1 MNKMQENLI
10 NRFSVPNLSSCTIEL
25 ASVASNKTEPDLILT
40 NARVLSTYTDR
51 LLENK
56 EVWISN
62 GRIACIKSS
71 GSHKNYFSINK
82 NNIYDVNNN
91 ILAPGLIDPHMHIE
105 SSMMTGCAY
114 AEAALLN
121 GTTTIFCDSHEIG
134 NVCDIEGIEWMLEDC
149 RKAPLSI
156 FLTLP
161 STIPATNNTLETAGG
176 DLTAQ
181 KTSILYDKWP
191 EILGL
196 GEKMDFVSVCNGDER
211 SHSIIAETLKRN
223 LPVSGHV
230 FGREFVAA
238 YAASGVSDTHEAE
251 EKLFTNDLL
260 DAGLWIFL
268 RGGNPKTPWNSI
280 AEAVKVITEYDAS
293 TKRICVCTDDRDADD
308 LFNFGLDWVVRQAN
322 KLGINKSIAWSMGSL
337 HPATRYNIDSDYG
350 ALGHSRRAD
359 IVMIDDNLEVHNT
372 WLGGTLAVEDKK
384 ITSVLDNQLSNNRY
398 KYPERAYNTVIL
410 PKEINF
416 IPEIPNQ
423 SKFKI
428 NVIKTELPGIMT
440 FKETINIDNKIS
452 DWTDTMKKNN
462 LCHLCVIERHGKNGE
477 FAHGFLKNFN
487 LKEGAVA
494 SSVGHDAHNII
505 VSGLNKKDMKLA
517 VEIIHEY
524 QGGIVIVNNG
534 KLISSV
540 KLPIAGLLSDKK
552 ATEVANENK
561 IFKENWDKSGCTLA
575 YMGFNLL
582 PLSVI
587 PNFRITNKGLVD
599 VNTMKI
605 IPLFEY

>member
-1 MNKMQENLI
+1 MI
-10 NRFSVPNLSSCTIEL
+10 NRFSVPLLSESTIHL
-25 ASVASNKTEPDLILT
+25 TNVASANKEPDKVLF
-40 NARVLSTYTDR
+40 NARILSTYSDR
-51 LLENK
+51 ILENREIWLSK
-56 EVWISN
+56 
-62 GRIACIKSS
+62 GRIACIKPT
-71 GSHKNYFSINK
+71 GTYQNKFSFDK
-82 NNIYDVNNN
+82 SKIYDAKNN

-134 NVCDIEGIEWMLEDC
+134 NVCDVEGIEWMLHDC
-149 RKAPLSI
+149 REAPLSI
-156 FLTLP
+156 FLTVP
-161 STIPATNNTLETAGG
+161 STIPATNDKLETAGG
-176 DLTAQ
+176 DLTAK
-181 KTSILYDKWP
+181 KTAMLFDNWP

-238 YAASGVSDTHEAE
+238 YAASGVTDTHEAE

-260 DAGLWIFL
+260 DSGLWIFL
-268 RGGNPKTPWNSI
+268 RGGNPKTPWNSMK
-280 AEAVKVITEYDAS
+280 EAIKVITEFDAS
-293 TKRICVCTDDRDADD
+293 TKRICLCTDDRDADD

-322 KLGINKSIAWSMGSL
+322 KLGLGKSSSWSMGSL
-337 HPATRYNIDSDYG
+337 HPATRYNIDNEYG

-359 IVMIDDNLEVHNT
+359 IIMIDDNLEIFNT
-372 WLGGTLAVEDKK
+372 WIGGALAVEDKK
-384 ITSVLDNQLSNNRY
+384 VTSELDKQLTNNRY
-398 KYPERAYNTVIL
+398 KYPSRAYNTVIL
-410 PKEINF
+410 PKEIEY
-416 IPEIPNQ
+416 IPKIPDKP
-423 SKFKI
+423 KFKM

-440 FKETINIDNKIS
+440 FQETININSHLSDWNKILE
-452 DWTDTMKKNN
+452 NYN
-462 LCHLCVIERHGKNGE
+462 LCHLAVIERHGKNGE
-477 FAHGFLKNFN
+477 YAHGFLKNFN
-487 LKEGAVA
+487 LKHGAVA

-505 VSGLNKKDMKLA
+505 VAGLNEIDMKIA
-517 VEIIHEY
+517 VEIINDF
-524 QGGIVIVNNG
+524 QGGIVIVNKG

-552 ATEVANENK
+552 ASDVAEENK
-561 IFKENWDKSGCTLA
+561 VFKKHWNNAGCTLA

>member
-1 MNKMQENLI
+1 MI
-10 NRFSVPNLSSCTIEL
+10 NRFSVSPLFQSTKKL
-25 ASVASNKTEPDLILT
+25 AKIASGSINPDLVLF

-51 LLENK
+51 ILENK
-56 EVWISN
+56 EIWISS
-62 GRIACIKSS
+62 GRIVCVKENGNHKQIFNKSDLQT
-71 GSHKNYFSINK
+71 
-82 NNIYDVNNN
+82 YDVQNN

-114 AEAALLN
+114 AEPALLN

-134 NVCDIEGIEWMLEDC
+134 NVSDVEGIEWMLEDC

-161 STIPATNNTLETAGG
+161 STIPATNDTLETAGG
-176 DLTAQ
+176 SLDAV
-181 KTSILYDKWP
+181 KASSLYDKWP
-191 EILGL
+191 EIIGL
-196 GEKMDFVSVCNGDER
+196 GEKMDFVSVCNAEDLP
-211 SHSIIAETLKRN
+211 HSIIAETLKRN

-238 YAASGVSDTHEAE
+238 YAASGITDTHEAE

-280 AEAVKVITEYDAS
+280 KEAIKVITEYKAS

-308 LFNFGLDWVVRQAN
+308 LFNFGLDWVVRQARD
-322 KLGINKSIAWSMGSL
+322 LGINKETAWSMGSL
-337 HPATRYNIDSDYG
+337 HPATRYNIDRDYG

-359 IVMIDDNLEVHNT
+359 IIMIDDELNVHNT
-372 WLGGTLAVEDKK
+372 WLGGQLVVEDKK
-384 ITSVLDNQLSNNRY
+384 ITSILDNQLTFNRY
-398 KYPERAYNTVIL
+398 RYPSKAYNTVYL
-410 PKEINF
+410 PGNIEMTPKV
-416 IPEIPNQ
+416 PEKN
-423 SKFKI
+423 KFKI
-428 NVIKTELPGIMT
+428 NVIRAQLPGIVT
-440 FKETINIDNKIS
+440 FKDQIQINEKHN
-452 DWTDTMKKNN
+452 DWLQILKSNN
-462 LCHLCVIERHGKNGE
+462 LCHLCVIERHNKNGD
-477 FAHGFLKNFN
+477 FAHGFLKDFN
-487 LKEGAVA
+487 LSSGAVA

-505 VSGLNKKDMKLA
+505 VAGLNAEDMQFA
-517 VEIIHEY
+517 VNRINET
-524 QGGIVIVNNG
+524 QGGIVIVDNQ
-534 KLISSV
+534 KLIAEV

-552 ATEVANENK
+552 ASEVASENK
-561 IFKENWDKSGCTLA
+561 IFKKNWIDSGCTLP

-599 VNTMKI
+599 VNSMKI
-605 IPLFEY
+605 EPLFE